1 MRLAAIGSGLLAIV
15 ALAGPGRAAKLTA
28 AEIEAKLRPIPM
40 FVLTDA
46 AGAPLMAN
54 DSFGVFTDK
63 GEADVFLR
71 VLQAQKP
78 ELGRAV
84 VVTAIPLSEIVRL
97 TGPGSALQPEFVGP
111 KSERD
116 AAEALRAKDA
126 GPIGNAPLFLVR
138 AGEAYLTVTR
148 EGRSLIPVFFSKK
161 QADEVVA
168 RYARDKEGG
177 AARVDVASLES
188 ILKALLNADDPDVAR
203 ISLVPSESMMA
214 AISRADAPAPPA
226 SSPAAKPPAPP
237 AASASSAPRR

>member
-1 MRLAAIGSGLLAIV
+1 MRLAPIASAVPALLAL
-15 ALAGPGRAAKLTA
+15 ALAFAGPAQAAKLTA

-40 FVLTDA
+40 FVLTDGD
-46 AGAPLMAN
+46 GAPLVAN

-63 GEADVFLR
+63 SEADAFLR

-78 ELGRAV
+78 DLGTKV

-97 TGPGSALQPEFVGP
+97 TGPGSALRPEFVGP

-116 AAEALRAKDA
+116 AAEALRAKDSDD
-126 GPIGNAPLFLVR
+126 IGDAPLFLVR
-138 AGEAYLTVTR
+138 AGEAYLTVSR

-168 RYARDKEGG
+168 RYAHDKDGA

-188 ILKALLNADDPDVAR
+188 ILNALLNADDPDVAR

-214 AISRADAPAPPA
+214 AIARPD
-226 SSPAAKPPAPP
+226 PAAPKPPATP
-237 AASASSAPRR
+237 AASAASPRPR